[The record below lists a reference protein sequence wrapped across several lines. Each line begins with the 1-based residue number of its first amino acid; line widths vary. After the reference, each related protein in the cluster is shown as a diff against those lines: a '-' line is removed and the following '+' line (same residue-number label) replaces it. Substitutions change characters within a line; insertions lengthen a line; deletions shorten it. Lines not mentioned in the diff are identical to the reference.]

1 MEAAEAAKPK
11 RLNRVAPN
19 PVTTRQATAAEK
31 RAATKAAKPTVK
43 AAEFT
48 RLVEKSAKKVEK
60 KNPAEAAAKDAILML
75 KLSKV
80 EHAAVQRW
88 SSNGRRGPKPAT
100 PNLDKVQAEHAKG
113 IRMVDKVKAAR
124 KAGSNGGGR
133 RTASGLTSI
142 TDDELHE
149 WMKKYLTANPS
160 ASRPQTRKAFTE
172 AGFAASPSRFRPAFA
187 NLGGK
192 VGTKAP
198 AKGMSKTQE
207 ATAAK
212 LGVTTVTKAK
222 KVGTKAPAT
231 KAAARDAKGLPPIV
245 AKKAATKPAA
255 KKVAATK

>member
-1 MEAAEAAKPK
+1 MSTSQTLRTAAEKKAP

-19 PVTTRQATAAEK
+19 PVTTRQATSAEK
-31 RAATKAAKPTVK
+31 RAATKATKPAVK
-43 AAEFT
+43 AAQFD
-48 RLVEKSAKKVEK
+48 RLVARSAKAVEK

-75 KLSKV
+75 RLSKV
-80 EHAAVQRW
+80 EHEAVQRW

-124 KAGSNGGGR
+124 KSGSNGGGR
-133 RTASGLTSI
+133 STVSGLSTV
-142 TDDELHE
+142 TDAELHD
-149 WMKKYLTANPS
+149 WMKKYLTENPT
-160 ASRPQTRKAFTE
+160 ASRPQTRKAFTA
-172 AGFAASPSRFRPAFA
+172 AGFAASPSRFRPTFA

-198 AKGMSKTQE
+198 ATKGMSKAQE
-207 ATAAK
+207 AAAAK
-212 LGVTTVTKAK
+212 LGVK
-222 KVGTKAPAT
+222 KAPA
-231 KAAARDAKGLPPIV
+231 KANGTAKAP